1 MDEQEQNFEFLKNV
15 ISSKRITDNLL
26 EQQILDTENSFV
38 MFESNSLKKNIE
50 KNTNIENNLKNENND
65 NNEQDK
71 KIEENYGNI
80 INISNNESSN
90 YKANHLDNNDRIIIN
105 LINKNNKS
113 NAMINKNENII
124 NNNDYKTNN
133 KKKKINIRTINSS
146 GLDLMKIE
154 NNKNNKDNNK
164 KILYD
169 KSIKNSINKK
179 IHKAHNK
186 SMDYDRN
193 KYYLNNYNNSI
204 NNRFNFY
211 QTLFKIKLKKEKMR
225 INNEKEKFKFNS
237 NDNFHASPRNLKK
250 SIYSQEIYSD
260 DEVIIKNK
268 KDKPHKNNNN
278 IINYKSDSN
287 LKKQNQ
293 NAKENLKIETLSFKS
308 KDSSIGRKYKSN
320 NFNEKFL
327 KTYERFK
334 ENQQKKK
341 ERIES
346 LKKIQNDKEKK
357 ICLFKPK
364 INKKSKKIKDDFYT
378 RQKKKIEEQKKKN
391 ELLKLKLKQYE
402 EEKINK
408 NNVLLKNKSS
418 KNKSKKNISKSI
430 NKLYEWD
437 SNRKQKISEKRKKRD
452 ELIKKENY
460 DRPKIN
466 KKSKQLAEINLKK
479 NYNEMYNKLKKND
492 NDNIFERLYKY
503 DVIKRKEKQKVLN
516 EVYSFSFSPKISKHI
531 RKSNNNEYAEY
542 EMDESYIG
550 KNLNINN
557 NYENDSITFNSN
569 DLYSE
574 SVRNCLSDD
583 EFTKL
588 LKSKIL
594 KNYNN
599 KYNNEIRLVKISE
612 NNEENSKI
620 IKDNKKINETIY
632 KDLNKSGNEE
642 NQMENNS
649 IFNYSAKDKNDTE
662 KKKYNSLVIDI

>member
-90 YKANHLDNNDRIIIN
+90 YKTNHLDNNDRIIIN

-179 IHKAHNK
+179 IHKARNK

-237 NDNFHASPRNLKK
+237 NENFHASPRNLKK

-260 DEVIIKNK
+260 DEVIIKCDSEIIKGAGNK
-268 KDKPHKNNNN
+268 
-278 IINYKSDSN
+278 
-287 LKKQNQ
+287 
-293 NAKENLKIETLSFKS
+293 
-308 KDSSIGRKYKSN
+308 
-320 NFNEKFL
+320 
-327 KTYERFK
+327 
-334 ENQQKKK
+334 
-341 ERIES
+341 
-346 LKKIQNDKEKK
+346 
-357 ICLFKPK
+357 
-364 INKKSKKIKDDFYT
+364 
-378 RQKKKIEEQKKKN
+378 
-391 ELLKLKLKQYE
+391 
-402 EEKINK
+402 
-408 NNVLLKNKSS
+408 
-418 KNKSKKNISKSI
+418 
-430 NKLYEWD
+430 
-437 SNRKQKISEKRKKRD
+437 
-452 ELIKKENY
+452 
-460 DRPKIN
+460 
-466 KKSKQLAEINLKK
+466 
-479 NYNEMYNKLKKND
+479 
-492 NDNIFERLYKY
+492 
-503 DVIKRKEKQKVLN
+503 
-516 EVYSFSFSPKISKHI
+516 
-531 RKSNNNEYAEY
+531 
-542 EMDESYIG
+542 
-550 KNLNINN
+550 
-557 NYENDSITFNSN
+557 YEN
-569 DLYSE
+569 
-574 SVRNCLSDD
+574 
-583 EFTKL
+583 
-588 LKSKIL
+588 
-594 KNYNN
+594 
-599 KYNNEIRLVKISE
+599 
-612 NNEENSKI
+612 
-620 IKDNKKINETIY
+620 
-632 KDLNKSGNEE
+632 SGCERRFFFPE
-642 NQMENNS
+642 V
-649 IFNYSAKDKNDTE
+649 SADRYGRREGTGQGTC
-662 KKKYNSLVIDI
+662 